1 MLFVPPSI
9 SSMIPE
15 VEAAQVRDKGDFI
28 TYYVP
33 LESGSELEKYEK
45 LVKSS
50 KYLEKKVKWLNSTFK
65 LPRDVYVA
73 FLECGFTNA
82 FYVSSIPEP
91 EPTPKPKQKAAIVIC
106 YEYVEKSYEMME
118 YLVTPGK
125 GDMYIDRNLICKSGK
140 NCPSAET
147 RMINLIDYVLYHE
160 LGHAVIDLYKLPL
173 PAAQEDMADS
183 LSSYVLLKFLK
194 GDVGVDSIRNAAW
207 AYMLQSS
214 VSSLDNTDF
223 ADEHSL
229 DIQRFHN
236 LACFAYGSNP
246 SSNRDLVGDGLL
258 TKDRSKRCTD
268 EYKNLVSSWDKLLV
282 DHLQNRSYTPAPIP
296 PSIPSEIPIP
306 QPSSI
311 PPPPPPT
318 PPTPN
323 AELGTVSIEKP
334 VLEIPYRVGTDSR
347 ADYIKISGHVF
358 IETRGH
364 SALLILTDPSGK
376 TSELKI
382 PITRDGYWTTKVGIC
397 CNNVG
402 KWTVQAFWSQMF
414 DKNYFGMVEFQ
425 VVLKPKSQPTTTPTP
440 TPTPEPEPTSCLTQP
455 GPTCT
460 LPYFGSL
467 VELDKVYYKQ
477 NDVVNFL
484 IVTPSFN
491 ADSRVVDYIGTDANS
506 RVTIITSQGTL
517 DFYKL
522 KETGVDTGVFEGSIS
537 LNSVSKTGTGPWS
550 GNIKTSNKDTITV
563 QFSNTY
569 SGNVDTVKAQGFVEG
584 PAPTPKPEPTP
595 EPKQQATTQES
606 VQNVPDWVRNIFIW
620 YGEEKISEDE
630 LLSAIKFLVNQGIIN
645 LE

>member
-50 KYLEKKVKWLNSTFK
+50 KYLENKVKWLNSTFK

-73 FLECGFTNA
+73 FGECGFTNA

-125 GDMYIDRNLICKSGK
+125 GDRYIDRNLICKSGK

-147 RMINLIDYVLYHE
+147 RTINLIDFVLYHE
-160 LGHAVIDLYKLPL
+160 LGHAVIDLYNLPI

-207 AYMLQSS
+207 DYMLRSS

-306 QPSSI
+306 QPSPI

-323 AELGTVSIEKP
+323 AELGTISIEKP
-334 VLEIPYRVGTDSR
+334 VLEIPYRIGTDSR
-347 ADYIKISGHVF
+347 ADYIIISGNIF

-364 SALLILTDPSGK
+364 SALLIVTDPSGK

-397 CNNVG
+397 CNNIG

-414 DKNYFGMVEFQ
+414 DKNYLGMVEFQ
-425 VVLKPKSQPTTTPTP
+425 VVLKPKSQPTTTIPTP
-440 TPTPEPEPTSCLTQP
+440 TPEPEAKPTPEPEPTS
-455 GPTCT
+455 
-460 LPYFGSL
+460 
-467 VELDKVYYKQ
+467 
-477 NDVVNFL
+477 
-484 IVTPSFN
+484 
-491 ADSRVVDYIGTDANS
+491 
-506 RVTIITSQGTL
+506 
-517 DFYKL
+517 
-522 KETGVDTGVFEGSIS
+522 
-537 LNSVSKTGTGPWS
+537 
-550 GNIKTSNKDTITV
+550 
-563 QFSNTY
+563 
-569 SGNVDTVKAQGFVEG
+569 
-584 PAPTPKPEPTP
+584 KPEPTP
-595 EPKQQATTQES
+595 KTNQQATTQES

>member
-1 MLFVPPSI
+1 
-9 SSMIPE
+9 MIPE

-28 TYYVP
+28 VYYAQ

-50 KYLEKKVKWLNSTFK
+50 KYLENKVKWLNSTFK

-73 FLECGFTNA
+73 FGECGFTNA

-125 GDMYIDRNLICKSGK
+125 GDRYIDKNLICKPGK

-160 LGHAVIDLYKLPL
+160 LGHAVIDLYNLPI
-173 PAAQEDMADS
+173 PAAQEDIADA

-258 TKDRSKRCTD
+258 TKDRSKRCTV

-306 QPSSI
+306 QPSPI
-311 PPPPPPT
+311 PPPP

-334 VLEIPYRVGTDSR
+334 VLEIPYRVGSDSR

-414 DKNYFGMVEFQ
+414 DKNYLGMVEFQ
-425 VVLKPKSQPTTTPTP
+425 VVLKPKSQPTTTIPTP
-440 TPTPEPEPTSCLTQP
+440 TPEPEAKPTPEPEPTS
-455 GPTCT
+455 
-460 LPYFGSL
+460 
-467 VELDKVYYKQ
+467 
-477 NDVVNFL
+477 
-484 IVTPSFN
+484 
-491 ADSRVVDYIGTDANS
+491 
-506 RVTIITSQGTL
+506 
-517 DFYKL
+517 
-522 KETGVDTGVFEGSIS
+522 
-537 LNSVSKTGTGPWS
+537 
-550 GNIKTSNKDTITV
+550 
-563 QFSNTY
+563 
-569 SGNVDTVKAQGFVEG
+569 
-584 PAPTPKPEPTP
+584 KPEPTP
-595 EPKQQATTQES
+595 KTNQQATTQES